1 MGQRVLF
8 DNDALIKLIRY
19 GLLDETINLFG
30 SDPIDVSVLATAKF
44 SLLPA
49 KNRLRF
55 CQEEES
61 ALKLEQ
67 FLRTTTSLDARLA
80 ESKLLDALSSIP
92 NIDAGESILFAI
104 GATDLGS
111 LVLTGDKRALIA
123 LSSNI
128 SVRETFDAL
137 ENRVVSIEV
146 LLLQLIESQFDYVQ
160 TCIRSKQNVDKAIS
174 IAFGVTIPA
183 DIDSVREGLSSYV
196 RHLRSETG
204 KLLYQ
209 FPR

>member
-1 MGQRVLF
+1 MGQRILF

-183 DIDSVREGLSSYV
+183 DIDSVREGLSSYIQ
-196 RHLRSETG
+196 HLRSETG